1 MSKLIR
7 KISVGKDYKENAMHY
22 AVGQEVY
29 GGHTICDIIEEKD
42 KYSIYIRKKK
52 AEKATKITNEELNQV
67 QSVIN
72 DINRAQLEV
81 GSMESKKHN
90 LLHHVSMLQEQ
101 LNKMQVDFEKTYGT
115 ADINIQDGTINH
127 KEDVKTD

>member
-1 MSKLIR
+1 MAKNTNK
-7 KISVGKDYKENAMHY
+7 KIKEL
-22 AVGQEVY
+22 
-29 GGHTICDIIEEKD
+29 
-42 KYSIYIRKKK
+42 K
-52 AEKATKITNEELNQV
+52 AEKLSKITNEELNQV

-90 LLHHVSMLQEQ
+90 LLHHVSVLQEQ
-101 LNKMQVDFEKTYGT
+101 LGKMQVDFEKTYGT

-127 KEDVKTD
+127 PKKDVKTN